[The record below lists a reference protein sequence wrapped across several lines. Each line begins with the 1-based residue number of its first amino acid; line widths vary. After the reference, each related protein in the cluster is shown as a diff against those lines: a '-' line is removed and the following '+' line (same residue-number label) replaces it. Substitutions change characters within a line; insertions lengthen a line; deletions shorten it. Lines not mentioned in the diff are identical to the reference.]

1 MYYKVLINNSDDIQ
15 KLIKNPNIDMSKLHC
30 KISYPFNKNITNED
44 LQYLNGVH
52 SINLHY
58 AKLMTNEGLES
69 LGNPVAIDISRCK
82 QLTNDGL
89 INFVSNIIQ
98 NGKMLFLLN
107 LSNVPKIN
115 DRGLM
120 ILGKSNKLNLQEL
133 HLSNN
138 TEITDESIK
147 IIARNNNIRVINLS
161 KNKKITNAGLIELKH
176 LRIGI
181 FSKLKNISNDGFL
194 LFRNL
199 VKLNVSHNKHL
210 NDSGVSLICNNVNLE
225 ELVLSYCKKITNK
238 CFEYIKNL
246 TALQTLNVDRCKN
259 ISDDGIIL
267 IKKIITLSLV
277 GCKITDVA
285 ITHLSKIPELEN
297 LNIYGNS
304 HITHLPI
311 SQLKTLKYL
320 DASICPLSDESIRDM
335 INLEKLFLSSCL
347 SITYY
352 GLFNMKHLIHLDLSW
367 CNKISSEGLIQIL
380 KNNPIENLSL
390 NWCNNV
396 NDECLKYVPNG
407 RYFSFIGCKNIT
419 DVGIHNLCVGLLNLQ
434 TKLLNF
440 NNQYSV
446 DRLNEYFNNMSDDTA
461 LEVVERNDYF
471 FFGQK
476 NKTHTLQY
484 LDLSH
489 CDKITDK
496 GIKEIGDSITDN
508 VIQTSNENNVT
519 TMITREP
526 ISAYCLKINN
536 TKITDSVLEFLGG
549 LHTLAISNCPNI
561 NGSGFRYLQGL
572 HTLNIAGNDISEE
585 YVEQVSMI
593 HKLLV

>member
-1 MYYKVLINNSDDIQ
+1 MYHKVLINNSEDIK
-15 KLIKNPNIDMSKLHC
+15 KLVDNSNIDISKLHC
-30 KISYPFNKNITNED
+30 KISYPFNKNITDED
-44 LQYLNGVH
+44 LQCLNNVH

-58 AKLMTNEGLES
+58 AKLITNEGLEN
-69 LGNPVAIDISRCK
+69 LGFPVAVDISRCK

-89 INFVSNIIQ
+89 IKFISNILQ
-98 NGKMLFLLN
+98 NNKMLFLLN

-115 DRGLM
+115 DKGLM

-161 KNKKITNAGLIELKH
+161 KNKKITNASLIELKH

-181 FSKLKNISNDGFL
+181 FSKLKNISNNAFIM
-194 LFRNL
+194 FRNL
-199 VKLNVSHNKHL
+199 IRLNVSHNKHL
-210 NDSGVSLICNNVNLE
+210 NDDGVSLICNNINLE

-246 TALQTLNVDRCKN
+246 TSLQTLNIDRCKN
-259 ISDDGIIL
+259 ISDNGIIL
-267 IKKIITLSLV
+267 INKIVNLSLV
-277 GCKITDVA
+277 GCKITDLT
-285 ITHLSKIPELEN
+285 ITHLCKIPELEN
-297 LNIYGNS
+297 LNIYGNGF
-304 HITHLPI
+304 ITHQPI

-320 DASICPLSDESIRDM
+320 DASICALSDESIRDM
-335 INLEKLFLSSCL
+335 INMEKLFLSGCL
-347 SITYY
+347 SITHY
-352 GLFNMKHLIHLDLSW
+352 GLFNMKHLVHLDLSW
-367 CNKISSEGLIQIL
+367 CNKISCEGLIQIL

-396 NDECLKYVPNG
+396 SDECLKFVPNG
-407 RYFSFIGCKNIT
+407 RYFSLIGCKNIT
-419 DVGIHNLCVGLLNLQ
+419 DVGVHNLCEGLLNLQ
-434 TKLLNF
+434 TQLININNQHSVDKLNKHFNF
-440 NNQYSV
+440 NDV
-446 DRLNEYFNNMSDDTA
+446 DDNTIPEI
-461 LEVVERNDYF
+461 VEHDDYF

-489 CDKITDK
+489 CDKITDE
-496 GIKEIGDSITDN
+496 GIKEIGYSMTEIS
-508 VIQTSNENNVT
+508 SNENNNT
-519 TMITREP
+519 IKTSREP
-526 ISAYCLKINN
+526 ISVYCLKINN
-536 TKITDSVLEFLGG
+536 TKITDYVLEFLGE

-561 NGSGFRYLQGL
+561 NGSGFKHLQAL
-572 HTLNIAGNDISEE
+572 HTLNIAGNEINEE
-585 YVEQVSMI
+585 YVEYVSMV